1 MGLKRWLKK
10 RGSTGSI
17 ARWVAEN
24 MIKLTRDGLSEDDAI
39 RRIIRARYVQNPV
52 PLEGPALQLLHERTK
67 SGHIPTNSR
76 ELARF
81 IWDLEIGIELT
92 PELWNHEM
100 HECYEILDEEL
111 INKGIKL
118 NKDVQDISAKLK
130 NDSHTISTDQ
140 QLRNNLKVVSSC
152 IRRADHLICQ
162 LWTQSLG
169 HDEMHYQARH
179 GVAVI
184 VAAIASLGSTCL
196 SIDALIDLA
205 AVHLDDVEF
214 ESFLQNSDVREGLTK
229 LFKDTQAAVQAE
241 DLVKISEL
249 IQTFLLMPVQRIY
262 SLSSD
267 ERQQVVQCSITIFN
281 ETMFACK
288 QISTDN

>member
-24 MIKLTRDGLSEDDAI
+24 MIKLTRDGLSEDEAI
-39 RRIIRARYVQNPV
+39 RRIIRARYVQTPV
-52 PLEGPALQLLHERTK
+52 PLEGSALQLLHERTK

-81 IWDLEIGIELT
+81 IWDLEIGIELP
-92 PELWNHEM
+92 PELWDHEM

-118 NKDVQDISAKLK
+118 NKDDQNISTKQK
-130 NDSHTISTDQ
+130 NDSHIKSTDP
-140 QLRNNLKVVSSC
+140 QLRNNIKVISSC
-152 IRRADHLICQ
+152 IRHADHLTCQ

-205 AVHLDDVEF
+205 AVHLDDIEF
-214 ESFLQNSDVREGLTK
+214 EAFLQNSDVREGLTK
-229 LFKDTQAAVQAE
+229 LFKDTQSAVQAE

-249 IQTFLLMPVQRIY
+249 LQTFLLMPVQRIDT
-262 SLSSD
+262 LSSS
-267 ERQQVVQCSITIFN
+267 EGQKVVQCSTTIFN
-281 ETMFACK
+281 DTMAASK
-288 QISTDN
+288 Q

>member
-24 MIKLTRDGLSEDDAI
+24 MIKLTRGGLSEDEAI
-39 RRIIRARYVQNPV
+39 RRIIRARYIQTTT
-52 PLEGPALQLLHERTK
+52 PLEGSALKLLHERTK
-67 SGHIPTNSR
+67 SSHLPTNSR

-81 IWDLEIGIELT
+81 IWDIEIGIELP
-92 PELWNHEM
+92 PELWDQEM

-118 NKDVQDISAKLK
+118 HKDEQNISAKLQS
-130 NDSHTISTDQ
+130 DSHITSTDSK
-140 QLRNNLKVVSSC
+140 LMNKLDLIRSC
-152 IRRADHLICQ
+152 IRHADNLTCQ
-162 LWTQSLG
+162 LWTQSLEIDG
-169 HDEMHYQARH
+169 MHYQARH
-179 GVAVI
+179 GVATI
-184 VAAIASLGSTCL
+184 VAAIASLGLPDLYMDT
-196 SIDALIDLA
+196 LIGLA

-214 ESFLQNSDVREGLTK
+214 KTFLQNSDVRGANTK

-249 IQTFLLMPVQRIY
+249 LQTFLLMPVHRID
-262 SLSSD
+262 SLSSS
-267 ERQQVVQCSITIFN
+267 EGETVAQCSITIFN
-281 ETMFACK
+281 DTRTACK
-288 QISTDN
+288 QLS